1 MRYLMLVLS
10 TPAEPGDTEP
20 ATPIEEWVAKYD
32 GSGARILGDRLR
44 PQEEAVGVRVRRGEV
59 LVTDGPFA
67 EAKESIAGFDVIEA
81 PDLDAAL
88 AIAAEHPVAC
98 QGAIELR
105 AFWPLGEDEG

>member
-10 TPAEPGDTEP
+10 TPADPGDTDP
-20 ATPIEEWVAKYD
+20 VTPIEAWVEKND

-44 PQEEAVGVRVRRGEV
+44 PQEDSVGVRIRRGEL

-67 EAKESIAGFDVIEA
+67 EAKEAIAGFDVIEA

-88 AIAAEHPVAC
+88 AIAADHPMAYA
-98 QGAIELR
+98 GALELR
-105 AFWPLGEDEG
+105 PFWAAGENGE